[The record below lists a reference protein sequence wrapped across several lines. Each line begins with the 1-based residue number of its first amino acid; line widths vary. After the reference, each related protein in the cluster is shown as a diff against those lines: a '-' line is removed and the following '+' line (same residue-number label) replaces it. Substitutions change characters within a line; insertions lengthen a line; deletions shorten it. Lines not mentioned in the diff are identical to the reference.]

1 MERARF
7 WIDFDN
13 GDICREDGVAI
24 ASLLAPHCEHTPE
37 ELQELAAIL
46 DAHAKYPNCIPIGE
60 SRVVELEEKEAK
72 YDRLRERVRILR
84 EALSGVLDSS
94 EDGGDMNDIDWS
106 GIRAALEATKEE
118 E

>member
-37 ELQELAAIL
+37 ELQELAEIL
-46 DAHAKYPNCIPIGE
+46 DAHAKYPDCIPIGE

-84 EALSGVLDSS
+84 EAAQRVIDNWSEGDLADAVRELSLV
-94 EDGGDMNDIDWS
+94 
-106 GIRAALEATKEE
+106 LEATKEA
-118 E
+118 